1 MGSAADMLRQRRL
14 LHKKKAEERTK
25 RTEYEKTKRRTDQTH
40 ANNYGT
46 GKLPSAPVGASAS
59 ANKDRQVAKSFTA
72 APLPTPEQ
80 EKQLVGQLYQSL
92 RVPEAADAIGT
103 LIRHLAQKIFS
114 LEANPITKAGKE
126 LIGSKRSRDEA
137 PEAEDSKKPLVKRLQ
152 AIVTGINTIGDD
164 EDEGSEKLSNIIKDE
179 CGNRVL
185 CALLR
190 AIYAHHD
197 SSAEEKSAED
207 EEAADAANGQKKKDK
222 VTDPAIVK
230 LLKPVTESAD
240 HLVELILYLFSA
252 GQIPEDQHTAMRVL
266 VVIADFGNDTHKAQ
280 ILKYIRKKVKRAD
293 AAAEAAAIEEA
304 EKKKAEAEAAAA
316 AEEAEESADDDNAAE
331 EGEKKKKTKKAK
343 KTVSAAIVPARTVSS
358 VLTDRH
364 IANVTL
370 KLLAGSFRDTT
381 VAWLNNQ
388 LLALAPADEKDKK
401 KGDSDVNT
409 DRVIKARQL
418 INLVEDNVAG
428 NILQSW
434 VHDSNREF
442 ILFSVLS
449 QPSNLSA
456 LIRNRR
462 GCRFLAQLLSLSTNN
477 GTDVISKKVSDLAT
491 KMMKRMLNPA
501 LAALEADAED
511 TAAELTEVV
520 VTKKL
525 EIVHMSNDAEGNYVA
540 QRIFALLPAVAA
552 HNPTEALLFY
562 KKVIGLFDD
571 HTPAPVAPKKAP
583 RQFTDTQIARKE
595 KGYLQ
600 HVGGYHASKIS
611 QVEVTTS
618 FLELAVSSLGCH
630 SLVAFLEGS
639 VGAAV
644 HPNCKI
650 DLNLIID
657 RVFKTNQAQS
667 LMADQHGGL
676 VLRKFLSALGAASK
690 KASDKTSPITAAF
703 NTTVS
708 VVESHFKELMYDPAG
723 NLVVQQLLA
732 ALPAAQVA
740 SLYQRFIQKSV
751 IDIASHA
758 SAAHVL
764 VSLLDIV
771 DAKVHAD
778 IAQQVKPNVLAL
790 ATHLN
795 GRFVIEKLIPNY
807 SDIRETITSNFPK
820 LAKEKGTQHVLVA
833 LWNALDDSKAK
844 QLIEKTIMPNLTQFA
859 VDPCSSIVI
868 QKLLQDSQKRN
879 PAVDPAKASLC
890 KLARTAVVDNST
902 VKKNLIH
909 DRFGR
914 FIVWV
919 LDSSSQPILKD
930 E

>member
-1 MGSAADMLRQRRL
+1 MGSAADMLRQRRM

-25 RTEYEKTKRRTDQTH
+25 RTEYEKNKRRNDEAH
-40 ANNYGT
+40 ANNYGA
-46 GKLPSAPVGASAS
+46 GKLPSGPSPTGASAAS
-59 ANKDRQVAKSFTA
+59 PKDRQVAKSFTA
-72 APLPTPEQ
+72 APLPGPEQ

-114 LEANPITKAGKE
+114 LEASPITKAGKE
-126 LIGSKRSRDEA
+126 LIGSKRGRDEA
-137 PEAEDSKKPLVKRLQ
+137 SEEESKKPLVKRLQ
-152 AIVTGINTIGDD
+152 AIVNGVCAIGDD
-164 EDEGSEKLSNIIKDE
+164 EDYGNDRLTAIIKDE

-197 SSAEEKSAED
+197 SASAEGAEEGAEATVVVSKKHEK
-207 EEAADAANGQKKKDK
+207 
-222 VTDPAIVK
+222 VDPATVR
-230 LLKPVTESAD
+230 LMKPVTDAAD
-240 HLVELILYLFSA
+240 HLVDLVLYLFSA

-266 VVIADFGNDTHKAQ
+266 VVIADFGSDAHKAK

-293 AAAEAAAIEEA
+293 AAAEAAAVEEA
-304 EKKKAEAEAAAA
+304 EKRKAEAEAAAA
-316 AEEAEESADDDNAAE
+316 KEEEEDNAAAAD
-331 EGEKKKKTKKAK
+331 GEDADAKKKRKTAKKA
-343 KTVSAAIVPARTVSS
+343 AAATIAPARTVSS
-358 VLTDRH
+358 VLLDRH

-370 KLLAGSFRDTT
+370 KLLAGSFRDQT

-388 LLALAPADEKDKK
+388 LLALT
-401 KGDSDVNT
+401 GDSAADADINL
-409 DRVIKARQL
+409 DRIIKARQL

-442 ILFSVLS
+442 IFFNVLS

-456 LIRNRR
+456 LIKARR
-462 GCRFLAQLLSLSTNN
+462 GCRFLAQLLT
-477 GTDVISKKVSDLAT
+477 LAT
-491 KMMKRMLNPA
+491 PADEQVSEKTSNLANKMMKRMLNPA
-501 LAALEADAED
+501 LATTEADAED
-511 TAAELTEVV
+511 TAAEAAVDATVV

-525 EIVHMSNDAEGNYVA
+525 EIVNMAIDAEGNYVA

-552 HNPTEALLFY
+552 HNPTEALLVY

-571 HTPAPVAPKKAP
+571 HTPAPAAPKKAP
-583 RQFTDTQIARKE
+583 RSFTDTQNARKE

-611 QVEVTTS
+611 QVEVTTA
-618 FLELAVSSLGCH
+618 FIELAVSSLGCH
-630 SLVAFLEGS
+630 SLIALLEGA
-639 VGAAV
+639 VGAAAYS
-644 HPNCKI
+644 NCKI
-650 DLNLIID
+650 DLNLVID
-657 RVFKTNQAQS
+657 RVFKTSQAQA

-676 VLRKFLSALGAASK
+676 VLRKFLAALGAASK

-708 VVESHFKELMYDPAG
+708 VVESHLKELMYDPAG

-732 ALPAAQVA
+732 ALPAQQVA

-751 IDIASHA
+751 VEIATHA

-764 VSLLDIV
+764 VALLDIV

-778 IAQQVKPNVLAL
+778 IAQQVKPSVLDL

-795 GRFVIEKLIPNY
+795 GRFVVEKLIPNY
-807 SDIRETITSNFPK
+807 SDIRETITNNFGK
-820 LAKEKGTQHVLVA
+820 LAKQKGTQHVLVA

-844 QLIEKTIMPNLTQFA
+844 ALIEKTIIPNITTYA

-868 QKLLQDSQKRN
+868 QKLLQDSQKRI
-879 PAVDPAKASLC
+879 AAADPAKASLC
-890 KLARTAVVDNST
+890 KLARVAVVDNAA

-919 LDSSSQPILKD
+919 LDSSSQPILPSQQ